1 MTSWRSRPS
10 TGRSREGADGLVAG
24 CHREG
29 ASGSR
34 AFSLSWD
41 QLVKR
46 LDEDTPSPLFLS
58 LHGVNSFGRLRD
70 SGSPLSSSSS
80 KCKG

>member
-1 MTSWRSRPS
+1 MGWWLGAMERVLWAA
-10 TGRSREGADGLVAG
+10 GRS
-24 CHREG
+24 H
-29 ASGSR
+29 
-34 AFSLSWD
+34 SLGD

-46 LDEDTPSPLFLS
+46 FDEDTPTSLFLS